1 VSNCAATDD
10 YRPGALG
17 VPAGACE
24 RGNIT
29 CPPVFRARSAAAV
42 SLASA
47 IAITVA
53 CAPGNAGTPGQQ
65 GALAPIADDTIGR
78 ASVPVGFGTLR
89 QDDIAI
95 RIELQGLIV
104 RAIPLDESLIRL
116 LTPDSYRALRDLQ
129 ESNKQAIAAV
139 SRRTGGR
146 EPDLWYVSFYGVE
159 PDVHFSP
166 MELVITSIG
175 RDFRPLEVLP
185 LSSGFGEQRL
195 RQRETQSALYLF
207 DEAID
212 LDQPLT
218 VTFQDARDDSWE
230 QILTRVERERA
241 LVRARASR
249 PAEH

>member
-1 VSNCAATDD
+1 LRTATYD
-10 YRPGALG
+10 YRPGAW
-17 VPAGACE
+17 A
-24 RGNIT
+24 RGLLLWCT
-29 CPPVFRARSAAAV
+29 
-42 SLASA
+42 
-47 IAITVA
+47 IAITA
-53 CAPGNAGTPGQQ
+53 CAGGGGSAASAQQ
-65 GALAPIADDTIGR
+65 SGLAPISDDTIGR
-78 ASVPVGFGTLR
+78 ANVPVGYGTLR

-139 SRRTGGR
+139 TRRTGGR
-146 EPDLWYVSFYGVE
+146 APDLWYVSFFGVE

-166 MELVITSIG
+166 MELVITSSG
-175 RDFRPLEVLP
+175 RDFRALEVLP

-195 RQRETQSALYLF
+195 KQRETQSAIYLF

-212 LDQPLT
+212 LDQPLS
-218 VTFQDARDDSWE
+218 VTFQTVRSEDWE

-241 LVRARASR
+241 LVRARAYR
-249 PAEH
+249 PPTTN